1 MMPASYGVYTTLAL
15 KELKPYVKIT
25 HITKAQNLKFRNLET
40 WRFTGKKF
48 IYPLPIIY
56 IFIIIPL
63 NCLK

>member
-15 KELKPYVKIT
+15 KELKLYVKIT

-48 IYPLPIIY
+48 IIY
-56 IFIIIPL
+56 IFYNYSFKFVL
-63 NCLK
+63 NE

>member
-15 KELKPYVKIT
+15 KELKLYVKIT

-48 IYPLPIIY
+48 IFLSP
-56 IFIIIPL
+56 
-63 NCLK
+63 